1 MEIRSLAD
9 TDFDTLYEAFSQA
22 FADYEVQINGT
33 QLRRMLK
40 RRGVRRP
47 AVVRGVRRRPNRRL
61 HAERHREL
69 RRPPDGLRHGNRDP
83 RSLPGA
89 GSRHPDFRTFHPVSE
104 GGRYRPIPAGGP
116 PAQHQSRFGLPET
129 RVRCHPGVQL
139 FLAGA
144 GGGRC
149 PCKGVPKPLSGPAD
163 RYPGL

>member
-40 RRGVRRP
+40 RRGFD
-47 AVVRGVRRRPNRRL
+47 ARL
-61 HAERHREL
+61 SFAAFDGDRIAAFTL
-69 RRPPDGLRHGNRDP
+69 NGIGNYDGLRHGNRDP